1 MIEKA
6 SGLVLDTVALAAPAE
21 RGNSS
26 TDLGSSARTR
36 GPDHE
41 DTRPVRLPVAT
52 NPSLHL
58 LAAQFSLSGSFPPP
72 FSNLHRAGKL

>member
-21 RGNSS
+21 RSNSS

-41 DTRPVRLPVAT
+41 DTRPVRLPVVT

-58 LAAQFSLSGSFPPP
+58 LAAQVQFVGLIPSPL
-72 FSNLHRAGKL
+72 L